1 MACML
6 TQVFPFHGRPTQER
20 IAMLKTQWTPCLLLM
35 MAQMSWAQTLPSAG
49 GQMQQVP
56 PSPTRTEK
64 GTLDLQP
71 SPEPI
76 QVQTQQAP
84 AQAQASTTMFRLKR
98 LQVTGAAAFAEVDL
112 LRVAGFEPGRELSFQ
127 TLQAM
132 AERITQHYRR
142 NGFLMARAYLPAQE
156 IRDGVGSLTVLEG
169 QYGQVQVNNTS
180 RLDSQVAKDLL
191 AGLNHRDAITLRP
204 LEERL
209 LLLSDVPG
217 VQVSSTLVPGAS
229 LGLSDLV
236 VEVAPGAR
244 ISGSVDADNA
254 GNRYTGEERLGATVN
269 LNNPSGWGDLASL
282 RVLTSG
288 TGLRYVRATYQT
300 PLGRGRVGLAYSDLA
315 YKLEREFAALQA
327 NGHARIG
334 TVFGT
339 YPLRR
344 TRQSNMSIGLSLEA
358 KTFQD
363 RIDAEPLVT
372 DKRAQVAVATWY
384 GDQRDAWGGGGLNS
398 YFLAWSTGTID
409 IRTPAALQRDADT
422 ARSDGHYNKLAFSL
436 SRVQR
441 ANDSLT
447 LSASLSGQMASKNLD
462 VSEKME
468 LGGMYG
474 VRAYPE
480 GEAYADEG
488 LLLTLEAR
496 QQLRLPAGA
505 TSQVH
510 LTAFLDAGTVKHHH
524 TPWLAENQRRH
535 LSGAG
540 VGMYWTRA
548 RDFSVKAFYAHKL
561 GHEDALSAPDKSGRV
576 WVQAVK
582 YF

>member
-1 MACML
+1 M
-6 TQVFPFHGRPTQER
+6 H
-20 IAMLKTQWTPCLLLM
+20 KNHWTPCLLLL
-35 MAQMSWAQTLPSAG
+35 MAQLSWAQTLPSAG

-56 PSPTRTEK
+56 PSPARPETWTPNLPTR
-64 GTLDLQP
+64 
-71 SPEPI
+71 PEPVQI
-76 QVQTQQAP
+76 QQPWMPDP
-84 AQAQASTTMFRLKR
+84 ARASNTAFTLQR
-98 LQVTGAAAFAEVDL
+98 LQVTGATVFAEADL
-112 LRVAGFEPGRELSFQ
+112 LQVAGFEPGREVSLPA
-127 TLQAM
+127 LQVM
-132 AERITQHYRR
+132 AERIAQHYRR
-142 NGFLMARAYLPAQE
+142 HGFLMARAYLPAQE
-156 IRDGVGSLTVLEG
+156 IRDGVGTLAVLEG
-169 QYGQVQVNNTS
+169 QYGQVTLNNTS
-180 RLDSQVAKDLL
+180 SLDSQVPQAVL
-191 AGLNHRDAITLRP
+191 AGLNHRDTIALAP

-217 VQVSSTLVPGAS
+217 VQVRSSLVPGAS

-236 VEVAPGAR
+236 VNVEPGAR

-254 GNRYTGEERLGATVN
+254 GNRYTGEERIGATVN
-269 LNNPSGWGDLASL
+269 LNNPSGSGDLASL

-288 TGLRYVRATYQT
+288 AGLRYGRVSYQT
-300 PLGRGRVGLAYSDLA
+300 PVGRGRVGVAYSDLG

-327 NGHARIG
+327 NGHARIA

-344 TRQSNMSIGLSLEA
+344 SRQSNMNVGLSLES
-358 KTFQD
+358 KRFED
-363 RIDAEPLVT
+363 RLDAEPSVT
-372 DKRAQVAVATWY
+372 DKRAQVAVASWY
-384 GDQRDAWGGGGLNS
+384 GDQRDDWGGGGLNS
-398 YFLAWSTGTID
+398 YSLAWSTGSID
-409 IRTPAALQRDADT
+409 IRTPAAQQRDADN
-422 ARSDGHYNKLAFSL
+422 ARSDGHYNKLAFAL

-441 ANDSLT
+441 ANESLT

-462 VSEKME
+462 ISEKME

-496 QQLRLPAGA
+496 QQLHLSANA
-505 TSQVH
+505 TGQVH
-510 LTAFLDAGTVKHHH
+510 LAVFVDAGTVKLHHR
-524 TPWLAENQRRH
+524 PWLAEDQRRH

-540 VGMYWTRA
+540 VGLYWTQS
-548 RDFSVKAFYAHKL
+548 RDFSIKAFYARKL

-576 WVQAVK
+576 WVQGVK

>member
-1 MACML
+1 MHKKHWM
-6 TQVFPFHGRPTQER
+6 
-20 IAMLKTQWTPCLLLM
+20 PCLLLL
-35 MAQMSWAQTLPSAG
+35 MAQVSWAQTLPSAG

-56 PSPTRTEK
+56 PSPPRPESWTPNLPTR
-64 GTLDLQP
+64 
-71 SPEPI
+71 PEPVQI
-76 QVQTQQAP
+76 QQPWMPDP
-84 AQAQASTTMFRLKR
+84 ARASNTAFTLQR
-98 LQVTGAAAFAEVDL
+98 LQVTGATVFAEADL
-112 LRVAGFEPGRELSFQ
+112 LQVAGFEPGREVSLPA
-127 TLQAM
+127 LQVM

-142 NGFLMARAYLPAQE
+142 HGFLMARAYLPAQE
-156 IRDGVGSLTVLEG
+156 IRDGVGILAVLEG
-169 QYGQVQVNNTS
+169 QYGQVTLNNTS
-180 RLDSQVAKDLL
+180 SLDSQVPQAVL
-191 AGLNHRDAITLRP
+191 AGLNHRDTIALAP

-217 VQVSSTLVPGAS
+217 VQVRSSLVPGAS

-236 VEVAPGAR
+236 VEVEPGAR

-254 GNRYTGEERLGATVN
+254 GNRYTGEERIGATVN
-269 LNNPSGWGDLASL
+269 LNNPSGSGDLASL

-288 TGLRYVRATYQT
+288 AGLRYGRVSYQT
-300 PLGRGRVGLAYSDLA
+300 PLGQGRVGVAYSDLG
-315 YKLEREFAALQA
+315 YKLEREFADLQA
-327 NGHARIG
+327 NGHARIA

-344 TRQSNMSIGLSLEA
+344 SRQSNMNIGLSLES
-358 KTFQD
+358 KRFED
-363 RIDAEPLVT
+363 RLDAEPSVT
-372 DKRAQVAVATWY
+372 DKRAQVAVASWY
-384 GDQRDAWGGGGLNS
+384 GDQRDDWGGGGLNS
-398 YFLAWSTGTID
+398 YSLAWSTGSID
-409 IRTPAALQRDADT
+409 IRTPAALQRDADS
-422 ARSDGHYNKLAFSL
+422 ARSDGHYNKLAFAL

-462 VSEKME
+462 ISEKME

-496 QQLRLPAGA
+496 QQLHLSANA
-505 TSQVH
+505 TGQVH
-510 LTAFLDAGTVKHHH
+510 LAVFVDAGTVKLHHR
-524 TPWLAENQRRH
+524 PWLTEDQRRH

-540 VGMYWTRA
+540 VGLYWTQSRN
-548 RDFSVKAFYAHKL
+548 FSIKAFYARKL

-576 WVQAVK
+576 WVQGVK

>member
-1 MACML
+1 MHKKHWM
-6 TQVFPFHGRPTQER
+6 
-20 IAMLKTQWTPCLLLM
+20 PCLLLL
-35 MAQMSWAQTLPSAG
+35 MAQVSWAQTLPSAG

-56 PSPTRTEK
+56 PSPPRPESWTPNLPTR
-64 GTLDLQP
+64 
-71 SPEPI
+71 PEPVQI
-76 QVQTQQAP
+76 QQPWMPDP
-84 AQAQASTTMFRLKR
+84 ARASNTAFTLQR
-98 LQVTGAAAFAEVDL
+98 LQVTGATVFAEADL
-112 LRVAGFEPGRELSFQ
+112 LQVAGFEPGREVSLPA
-127 TLQAM
+127 LQVM
-132 AERITQHYRR
+132 AERITRHYRR
-142 NGFLMARAYLPAQE
+142 HGFLMARAYLPAQE
-156 IRDGVGSLTVLEG
+156 IRDGVGTLAVLEG
-169 QYGQVQVNNTS
+169 QYGQVTLNNTS
-180 RLDSQVAKDLL
+180 SLDSQVPQAVL
-191 AGLNHRDAITLRP
+191 AGLNHRDTIALAP

-217 VQVSSTLVPGAS
+217 VQVRSSLVPGAS

-236 VEVAPGAR
+236 VEVEPGAR

-254 GNRYTGEERLGATVN
+254 GNRYTGEERIGATVN
-269 LNNPSGWGDLASL
+269 LNNPSGSGDLASL

-288 TGLRYVRATYQT
+288 AGLRYGRVSYQT
-300 PLGRGRVGLAYSDLA
+300 PLGQGRVGVAYSDLG
-315 YKLEREFAALQA
+315 YKLEREFADLQA
-327 NGHARIG
+327 NGHARIA

-344 TRQSNMSIGLSLEA
+344 SRQSNMNIGLSLES
-358 KTFQD
+358 KRFED
-363 RIDAEPLVT
+363 RLDAEPSVT
-372 DKRAQVAVATWY
+372 DKRAQVAVASWY
-384 GDQRDAWGGGGLNS
+384 GDQRDDWGGGGLNS
-398 YFLAWSTGTID
+398 YSLAWSTGSID
-409 IRTPAALQRDADT
+409 IRTPAALQRDADS
-422 ARSDGHYNKLAFSL
+422 ARSDGHYNKLAFAL

-462 VSEKME
+462 ISEKME

-496 QQLRLPAGA
+496 QQLHLSANA
-505 TSQVH
+505 TGQVH
-510 LTAFLDAGTVKHHH
+510 LAVFVDAGTVKLHHR
-524 TPWLAENQRRH
+524 PWLTEDQRRH

-540 VGMYWTRA
+540 VGLYWTQSRN
-548 RDFSVKAFYAHKL
+548 FSIKAFYARKL

-576 WVQAVK
+576 WVQGVK

>member
-1 MACML
+1 MM
-6 TQVFPFHGRPTQER
+6 
-20 IAMLKTQWTPCLLLM
+20 KKKWTPCLLLL
-35 MAQMSWAQTLPSAG
+35 MAQVSWAQTLPSAG
-49 GQMQQVP
+49 GQMQQMP
-56 PSPTRTEK
+56 PSPTRPD
-64 GTLDLQP
+64 TL
-71 SPEPI
+71 SPDSLTSPAPI
-76 QVQTQQAP
+76 RVKPQVAP
-84 AQAQASTTMFRLKR
+84 AQALASTTMFKLER
-98 LQVTGAAAFAEVDL
+98 LQVTGATAFSEADL
-112 LRVAGFEPGRELSFQ
+112 LRVAGFEPGHELSLPS
-127 TLQAM
+127 LQVM
-132 AERITQHYRR
+132 AERITQHYRQR
-142 NGFLMARAYLPAQE
+142 GFLVARAYLPAQE
-156 IRDGVGSLTVLEG
+156 IRDGVGTLAVMEG
-169 QYGQVQVNNTS
+169 QYGQVRVGNTS
-180 RLDSQVAKDLL
+180 SLDSQMPKDLL
-191 AGLNHRDAITLRP
+191 MGLNHRDVITLLP

-217 VQVSSTLVPGAS
+217 VQVRSSLVPGAS
-229 LGLSDLV
+229 LGLSDLL
-236 VEVAPGAR
+236 VEVEPGAR

-269 LNNPSGWGDLASL
+269 LNNPTGRGDLASL

-288 TGLRYVRATYQT
+288 SGLRYGRASYQA
-300 PLGRGRVGLAYSDLA
+300 PWGRGRLGVSYSDLG
-315 YKLEREFAALQA
+315 YELGREFAALQA
-327 NGHARIG
+327 NGHARIA
-334 TVFGT
+334 TVFGS

-363 RIDAEPLVT
+363 RIDAEPSVT
-372 DKRAQVAVATWY
+372 DKHAQVAVATWY

-398 YFLAWSTGTID
+398 YSLAWSTGTID
-409 IRTPAALQRDADT
+409 IRTPLALQRDADT
-422 ARSDGHYNKLAFSL
+422 ARSDGRYNKLAFAL

-441 ANDSLT
+441 ANESLT

-496 QQLRLPAGA
+496 QQLRLPDSA

-510 LTAFLDAGTVKHHH
+510 LAVFVDAGTVKLHHK
-524 TPWLAENQRRH
+524 PWLAENQRRH

-540 VGMYWTRA
+540 VGVYWTRS

-561 GHEDALSAPDKSGRV
+561 GHEDALSAPDKSGRI

>member
-1 MACML
+1 M
-6 TQVFPFHGRPTQER
+6 
-20 IAMLKTQWTPCLLLM
+20 LLLV
-35 MAQMSWAQTLPSAG
+35 AQGAWTQTLPSAG
-49 GQMQQVP
+49 GQMQQLP
-56 PSPTRTEK
+56 PSPSRPDS
-64 GTLDLQP
+64 GVPDSP
-71 SPEPI
+71 VSPEPI
-76 QVQTQQAP
+76 RVQPQVAPPQAG
-84 AQAQASTTMFRLKR
+84 ASATVFTLQH
-98 LQVTGAAAFAEVDL
+98 LQVTGATVYAEAEL
-112 LRVAGFEPGRELSFQ
+112 LKVAGFETGRALSLQ
-127 TLQAM
+127 AMQAM

-142 NGFLMARAYLPAQE
+142 NGYLMARAYLPAQE
-156 IRDGVGSLTVLEG
+156 IRDGVGTLAVLEG
-169 QYGQVQVNNTS
+169 QYGQVQLNNTS
-180 RLDSQVAKDLL
+180 SLDSQVPQDLL
-191 AGLNHRDAITLRP
+191 AGLNHRDVITLPP

-217 VQVSSTLVPGAS
+217 VQVRSSLVPGAS

-236 VEVAPGAR
+236 VEVEPGAR

-269 LNNPSGWGDLASL
+269 LNNPTGRGDLASL

-288 TGLRYVRATYQT
+288 AGLRYGRASYQA
-300 PLGRGRVGLAYSDLA
+300 PVGRGRVGVSYSDLG

-327 NGHARIG
+327 NGHARIA

-344 TRQSNMSIGLSLEA
+344 SRQSNMHIGLSLEA
-358 KTFQD
+358 KTFRD
-363 RIDAEPLVT
+363 RIDAEPSVI

-398 YFLAWSTGTID
+398 YSLAWSTGTID
-409 IRTPAALQRDADT
+409 IRSPEALQRDADT
-422 ARSDGHYNKLAFSL
+422 ARSDGHYNKLAFAL

-441 ANDSLT
+441 ANESLT

-462 VSEKME
+462 ISEKME

-496 QQLRLPAGA
+496 QQLRLPASA
-505 TSQVH
+505 TGQVH
-510 LTAFLDAGTVKHHH
+510 LAAFIDAGTVKRHHR
-524 TPWLAENQRRH
+524 PWLDEDQRRH

-540 VGMYWTRA
+540 VGVYWTQA
-548 RDFSVKAFYAHKL
+548 RDFSVKAFYARKL
-561 GHEDALSAPDKSGRV
+561 GNQDALSAPDKSGRL
-576 WVQAVK
+576 WVQGVK

>member
-1 MACML
+1 
-6 TQVFPFHGRPTQER
+6 
-20 IAMLKTQWTPCLLLM
+20 MLKKQWTPCLLLL
-35 MAQMSWAQTLPSAG
+35 MAQMSWAQTPPSAG
-49 GQMQQVP
+49 GQLQQVP
-56 PSPTRTEK
+56 PSPTRAET
-64 GTLDLQP
+64 GSADFQTSPDPIRVQP
-71 SPEPI
+71 
-76 QVQTQQAP
+76 QVAPVQAL
-84 AQAQASTTMFRLKR
+84 ASTTVFRLER
-98 LQVTGAAAFAEVDL
+98 LQVTGATVFAEADL
-112 LRVAGFEPGRELSFQ
+112 LRVAGFEPGREQSLQ
-127 TLQAM
+127 ALQAM

-156 IRDGVGSLTVLEG
+156 IRDGVGSLAVLEG
-169 QYGQVQVNNTS
+169 QYGQVQVNNNS
-180 RLDSQVAKDLL
+180 SLDSQVPTDLL
-191 AGLNHRDAITLRP
+191 AGLNHRDVIALPP

-217 VQVSSTLVPGAS
+217 VQVRSSLVPGAS

-236 VEVAPGAR
+236 VEVEPGAR

-269 LNNPSGWGDLASL
+269 LNNPTGRGDLASL

-288 TGLRYVRATYQT
+288 SGLRYGRASYQV
-300 PLGRGRVGLAYSDLA
+300 PVGRGRVGVAYSDLA

-327 NGHARIG
+327 NGHARIA

-339 YPLRR
+339 YPLLRS
-344 TRQSNMSIGLSLEA
+344 RQSNMSIGLSLEA

-363 RIDAEPLVT
+363 RIDAEPSVT
-372 DKRAQVAVATWY
+372 DKRAQVAVVTWY

-398 YFLAWSTGTID
+398 YSLAWSSGTID
-409 IRTPAALQRDADT
+409 IRTPEALQRDADT
-422 ARSDGHYNKLAFSL
+422 ARGGGHYNKLAFAL

-441 ANDSLT
+441 TNESLT
-447 LSASLSGQMASKNLD
+447 LSVSLSGQMASKNLD

-496 QQLRLPAGA
+496 QQLRLSDTA

-510 LTAFLDAGTVKHHH
+510 LAVFVDAGTVKLHHK
-524 TPWLAENQRRH
+524 PWLAEDQRRH

-540 VGMYWTRA
+540 VGVYWTRA

-561 GHEDALSAPDKSGRV
+561 GHEDALSAPDKSGRI
-576 WVQAVK
+576 WLQAVK

>member
-1 MACML
+1 ML
-6 TQVFPFHGRPTQER
+6 VLVAQV
-20 IAMLKTQWTPCLLLM
+20 
-35 MAQMSWAQTLPSAG
+35 SWAQTLPSAG

-56 PSPTRTEK
+56 PSPTRPETW
-64 GTLDLQP
+64 TPNLTTRPDPFQIQP
-71 SPEPI
+71 PR
-76 QVQTQQAP
+76 TP
-84 AQAQASTTMFRLKR
+84 AQASAPTTLFTLQR
-98 LQVTGAAAFAEVDL
+98 LQVTGATAFAEADL
-112 LRVAGFEPGRELSFQ
+112 LKVAGFEPGRELSLQ
-127 TLQAM
+127 ALQAM

-142 NGFLMARAYLPAQE
+142 HGFLVARAYLPAQE
-156 IRDGVGSLTVLEG
+156 IRDGVGSLVVLEG
-169 QYGQVQVNNTS
+169 QYGQVQLNNTS
-180 RLDSQVAKDLL
+180 RLDSQVPQDLL
-191 AGLNHRDAITLRP
+191 AGLNHRDVITLEP

-217 VQVSSTLVPGAS
+217 VQVRSSLVPGAS

-236 VEVAPGAR
+236 VEVEHGAR

-254 GNRYTGEERLGATVN
+254 GNRYTGEERIGATVN
-269 LNNPSGWGDLASL
+269 LNNPTGRGDLGSL

-288 TGLRYVRATYQT
+288 EGLRYGRASYQA
-300 PLGRGRVGLAYSDLA
+300 PVGRGRVGVAYSDLA
-315 YKLEREFAALQA
+315 YKLGREFTDLQA
-327 NGHARIG
+327 NGHARIA
-334 TVFGT
+334 TLFGT

-344 TRQSNMSIGLSLEA
+344 SRQSNMHIGLSLEA

-363 RIDAEPLVT
+363 RLDAEPSVT

-398 YFLAWSTGTID
+398 YSLAWSTGSID
-409 IRTPAALQRDADT
+409 IRTSAALQRDADT
-422 ARSDGHYNKLAFSL
+422 ARSDGHYNKLGFAFSRL
-436 SRVQR
+436 QRV
-441 ANDSLT
+441 NESLT

-462 VSEKME
+462 ISEKME

-488 LLLTLEAR
+488 VLLTLEAR
-496 QQLRLPAGA
+496 QQLRLHAGA

-510 LTAFLDAGTVKHHH
+510 LAAFLDAGTVRLDHK
-524 TPWLAENQRRH
+524 PWLAEDQRRH

-540 VGMYWTRA
+540 VGVYWTQA
-548 RDFSVKAFYAHKL
+548 RDFSVKAFYARKL
-561 GHEDALSAPDKSGRV
+561 GHEDALSAPDKSGRL
-576 WVQAVK
+576 WVQGVK

>member
-1 MACML
+1 M
-6 TQVFPFHGRPTQER
+6 
-20 IAMLKTQWTPCLLLM
+20 LLLV
-35 MAQMSWAQTLPSAG
+35 AQVSWAQTLPSAG

-56 PSPTRTEK
+56 PSPARPETWTPNLPTR
-64 GTLDLQP
+64 
-71 SPEPI
+71 PEPVQI
-76 QVQTQQAP
+76 QQPRMPDP
-84 AQAQASTTMFRLKR
+84 ARASNTAFTLQR
-98 LQVTGAAAFAEVDL
+98 LQVTGATVFAEADL
-112 LRVAGFEPGRELSFQ
+112 LQVAGFEPGREVSLPA
-127 TLQAM
+127 LQVM
-132 AERITQHYRR
+132 AERIAQHYRR
-142 NGFLMARAYLPAQE
+142 HGFLMARAYLPAQE
-156 IRDGVGSLTVLEG
+156 IRDGVGTLAVLEG
-169 QYGQVQVNNTS
+169 QYGQVRLNNTS
-180 RLDSQVAKDLL
+180 SLDSQVPQGVL
-191 AGLNHRDAITLRP
+191 AGLNHRDTIAQAP

-217 VQVSSTLVPGAS
+217 VQVRSSLVPGAS

-236 VEVAPGAR
+236 VEVEPGAR

-254 GNRYTGEERLGATVN
+254 GNRFTGEERIGATVN
-269 LNNPSGWGDLASL
+269 LNNPSGSGDLASL

-288 TGLRYVRATYQT
+288 EGLRYGRVSYQT
-300 PLGRGRVGLAYSDLA
+300 PLGRGRVGVAYSDLG

-327 NGHARIG
+327 NGHARIA

-344 TRQSNMSIGLSLEA
+344 SRQSNMSIGLSLES
-358 KTFQD
+358 KHFED
-363 RIDAEPLVT
+363 RLDAEPSVT
-372 DKRAQVAVATWY
+372 DKRAQVAVASWY
-384 GDQRDAWGGGGLNS
+384 GDQRDDWGGGGLNS
-398 YFLAWSTGTID
+398 YSLAWSTGSID
-409 IRTPAALQRDADT
+409 IRTPAALQQDADT
-422 ARSDGHYNKLAFSL
+422 ARSDGRYNKLAFAL

-441 ANDSLT
+441 ANESLT

-462 VSEKME
+462 ISEKME

-496 QQLRLPAGA
+496 QQLNLSANA
-505 TSQVH
+505 TGQVH
-510 LTAFLDAGTVKHHH
+510 LAVFVDAGTVKLHHR
-524 TPWLAENQRRH
+524 PWLAENQRRH

-540 VGMYWTRA
+540 VGLYWTQS
-548 RDFSVKAFYAHKL
+548 RDFSIKAFYARKL

-576 WVQAVK
+576 WVQGVK

>member
-1 MACML
+1 M
-6 TQVFPFHGRPTQER
+6 H
-20 IAMLKTQWTPCLLLM
+20 KKQWSACLLLLV
-35 MAQMSWAQTLPSAG
+35 AQVSWAQTLPSAG

-56 PSPTRTEK
+56 PSPTRPETWAPNLP
-64 GTLDLQP
+64 TR
-71 SPEPI
+71 PEPVQI
-76 QVQTQQAP
+76 KPQVTPDQARSSNTVFKL
-84 AQAQASTTMFRLKR
+84 QR
-98 LQVTGAAAFAEVDL
+98 LQVTGATVFAESDL
-112 LRVAGFEPGRELSFQ
+112 LQVAGFESGRDLNLPA
-127 TLQAM
+127 LQVM

-142 NGFLMARAYLPAQE
+142 HGYLMARAYLPAQE
-156 IRDGVGSLTVLEG
+156 IRDGVGTLAVLEG
-169 QYGQVQVNNTS
+169 QYGEVLLNNTS
-180 RLDSQVAKDLL
+180 SLDSQVPQGVL
-191 AGLNHRDAITLRP
+191 AGLNHRDVIALEP

-217 VQVSSTLVPGAS
+217 VKVRSSLVPGAS

-236 VEVAPGAR
+236 VQVEPGAR

-254 GNRYTGEERLGATVN
+254 GNRYTGEARLGATVN
-269 LNNPSGWGDLASL
+269 LNNPSGSGDLGSL

-288 TGLRYVRATYQT
+288 VGLRYGRASYQT
-300 PLGRGRVGLAYSDLA
+300 PVGRGRVGVAYSDLG
-315 YKLEREFAALQA
+315 YQLGREFAALQA
-327 NGHARIG
+327 NGHARIA

-344 TRQSNMSIGLSLEA
+344 SRQSNMSLGLSLEA

-363 RIDAEPLVT
+363 RLDAEPSVS
-372 DKRAQVAVATWY
+372 DKRAQVAVVTWY
-384 GDQRDAWGGGGLNS
+384 GDQRDDWGGGGLNS
-398 YFLAWSTGTID
+398 YSLAWSTGHID

-422 ARSDGHYNKLAFSL
+422 ARSNGHYNKLAFAL

-441 ANDSLT
+441 ASDSLT
-447 LSASLSGQMASKNLD
+447 LTASLSGQMASKNLD
-462 VSEKME
+462 ISEKME

-496 QQLRLPAGA
+496 QQLCLPASA
-505 TSQVH
+505 TGQMH
-510 LTAFLDAGTVKHHH
+510 LAVFLDAGTVKLHDA
-524 TPWLAENQRRH
+524 PWLAENRRRH

-540 VGMYWTRA
+540 FGLYWTHT
-548 RDFSVKAFYAHKL
+548 RDFSVKAFYARKL
-561 GHEDALSAPDKSGRV
+561 GHEEALSAPDKSDRF
-576 WVQAVK
+576 WVQGVK

>member
-1 MACML
+1 ML
-6 TQVFPFHGRPTQER
+6 VLVAQV
-20 IAMLKTQWTPCLLLM
+20 
-35 MAQMSWAQTLPSAG
+35 SWAQTLPSAG
-49 GQMQQVP
+49 GQMQQMP
-56 PSPTRTEK
+56 PSPTRPET
-64 GTLDLQP
+64 GTPNLTTRPDPLQ
-71 SPEPI
+71 I
-76 QVQTQQAP
+76 QPPMTP
-84 AQAQASTTMFRLKR
+84 AQASASTTLFTLKR
-98 LQVTGAAAFAEVDL
+98 LQVTGATAFAEAEL
-112 LRVAGFEPGRELSFQ
+112 LEVAGFEPGRELKLQ
-127 TLQAM
+127 ALQAM

-156 IRDGVGSLTVLEG
+156 IRDGVGSLVVLEG
-169 QYGQVQVNNTS
+169 QYGQVQLKNTS
-180 RLDSQVAKDLL
+180 RLDSQVPKDLL
-191 AGLNHRDAITLRP
+191 AGLNHRDVIALEP

-209 LLLSDVPG
+209 LLLSAVPG
-217 VQVSSTLVPGAS
+217 VQVRSSLVPGAS

-236 VEVAPGAR
+236 VEVEPGAR

-254 GNRYTGEERLGATVN
+254 GNRYTGEERIGATVN
-269 LNNPSGWGDLASL
+269 LNNPTGRGDLASL

-288 TGLRYVRATYQT
+288 EGLRYGRVSYQA
-300 PLGRGRVGLAYSDLA
+300 PVGRGRVGVAYSDLA
-315 YKLEREFAALQA
+315 YKLEREFEALQA
-327 NGHARIG
+327 NGHARIA

-344 TRQSNMSIGLSLEA
+344 SRQSNMHIGLSLEA

-363 RIDAEPLVT
+363 RLDAEPSVT

-398 YFLAWSTGTID
+398 YSLSWSTGSID
-409 IRTPAALQRDADT
+409 IRTPAALLRDADT
-422 ARSDGHYNKLAFSL
+422 ARSDGHYNKLTFAL

-441 ANDSLT
+441 VNERLT

-462 VSEKME
+462 ISEKME

-488 LLLTLEAR
+488 VLLTLEAR

-510 LTAFLDAGTVKHHH
+510 LAVFIDAGTVKLHHK
-524 TPWLAENQRRH
+524 PWVAEDQRRH

-540 VGMYWTRA
+540 VGVYWTQA
-548 RDFSVKAFYAHKL
+548 RDFSVKAFYARKL
-561 GHEDALSAPDKSGRV
+561 GHEDALSAPDKSGRF
-576 WVQAVK
+576 WVQGVK

>member
-1 MACML
+1 
-6 TQVFPFHGRPTQER
+6 
-20 IAMLKTQWTPCLLLM
+20 MLKNQWTPCLLVLV
-35 MAQMSWAQTLPSAG
+35 AQVSWAQTLPSAG

-56 PSPTRTEK
+56 PSPTRPETW
-64 GTLDLQP
+64 TPNVPTRPDSVQIQP
-71 SPEPI
+71 PMTP
-76 QVQTQQAP
+76 TQAP
-84 AQAQASTTMFRLKR
+84 ASVTLFTLQR
-98 LQVTGAAAFAEVDL
+98 LQVKGATAFAEADL
-112 LRVAGFEPGRELSFQ
+112 LQVAGFEPGRELSLQ
-127 TLQAM
+127 ALQAM

-156 IRDGVGSLTVLEG
+156 IRNGVGSLVVLEG
-169 QYGQVQVNNTS
+169 QYGQVQLNNTS
-180 RLDSQVAKDLL
+180 RLDSQVPQDLL
-191 AGLNHRDAITLRP
+191 AGLNHRDVITLEP

-217 VQVSSTLVPGAS
+217 VQVRSSLVPGAS

-236 VEVAPGAR
+236 VEVEPGAR

-254 GNRYTGEERLGATVN
+254 GNRYTGEERIGATVN
-269 LNNPSGWGDLASL
+269 LNNPTGRGDLASL

-288 TGLRYVRATYQT
+288 EGLRYGRVSYQG
-300 PLGRGRVGLAYSDLA
+300 PMGRGRVGVAYSDLA
-315 YKLEREFAALQA
+315 YKLGREFAALQA
-327 NGHARIG
+327 NGHARIA

-344 TRQSNMSIGLSLEA
+344 SRQSNMNLGLSLEA

-363 RIDAEPLVT
+363 RLDAEPSVT

-398 YFLAWSTGTID
+398 YSLAWSTGSID
-409 IRTPAALQRDADT
+409 IRTPAALLRDADT
-422 ARSDGHYNKLAFSL
+422 ARSDGHYNKLAFAF
-436 SRVQR
+436 SRLQR
-441 ANDSLT
+441 VNESLT

-462 VSEKME
+462 ISEKME

-488 LLLTLEAR
+488 VLLTLEAR
-496 QQLRLPAGA
+496 QQLRLAAGA

-510 LTAFLDAGTVKHHH
+510 LAAFIDAGTVKLHHK
-524 TPWLAENQRRH
+524 PWLAEDQRRH

-540 VGMYWTRA
+540 VGVYWTQA
-548 RDFSVKAFYAHKL
+548 RDFSVKAFYARKL
-561 GHEDALSAPDKSGRV
+561 GHEDALSAPDKSGRF
-576 WVQAVK
+576 WVQGVK

>member
-1 MACML
+1 
-6 TQVFPFHGRPTQER
+6 
-20 IAMLKTQWTPCLLLM
+20 
-35 MAQMSWAQTLPSAG
+35 
-49 GQMQQVP
+49 MQQVP
-56 PSPTRTEK
+56 PSPTRPDT
-64 GTLDLQP
+64 GSPDLRTSPDPIRVQP
-71 SPEPI
+71 QAAP
-76 QVQTQQAP
+76 VQAL
-84 AQAQASTTMFRLKR
+84 ASTTVFRLER
-98 LQVTGAAAFAEVDL
+98 LQVTGATAFAETDL
-112 LRVAGFEPGRELSFQ
+112 LKVAGFEPGRELSLQ
-127 TLQAM
+127 ALQAM

-156 IRDGVGSLTVLEG
+156 IRDGVGSLAVLEG

-180 RLDSQVAKDLL
+180 RLDSQVPKDLL
-191 AGLNHRDAITLRP
+191 AGLNYRDVITLPP

-217 VQVSSTLVPGAS
+217 VQVRSSLLPGAS

-236 VEVAPGAR
+236 VEVEPGAR

-269 LNNPSGWGDLASL
+269 LNNPSGRGDLASL

-288 TGLRYVRATYQT
+288 SGLRYGRASYQA
-300 PLGRGRVGLAYSDLA
+300 PVGRGRVGVAYSDLA

-327 NGHARIG
+327 NGHARIA

-344 TRQSNMSIGLSLEA
+344 SRESNMQIGLSLEA

-363 RIDAEPLVT
+363 RIDAEPSVT
-372 DKRAQVAVATWY
+372 DKRAQVAVATWF
-384 GDQRDAWGGGGLNS
+384 GDQRDAWGGGGLYS
-398 YFLAWSTGTID
+398 YSLAWSAGTID
-409 IRTPAALQRDADT
+409 IRTPTALQRDDDT
-422 ARSDGHYNKLAFSL
+422 ARSDGHYNKLAFAL

-441 ANDSLT
+441 ANEGLT

-496 QQLRLPAGA
+496 QQLRLPASA

-510 LTAFLDAGTVKHHH
+510 LAVFVDAGTVKLHHK
-524 TPWLAENQRRH
+524 PWLAENQRRH

-540 VGMYWTRA
+540 VGVYWTRA

-561 GHEDALSAPDKSGRV
+561 GHEDALSAPDKSGRI